1 MSVLDANHTTF
12 YITYFKLIIE
22 GDNMIR
28 DIIGYVLGLVIFIIG
43 IPFVMYLA
51 SGSSS
56 LVQISLIQWILLI
69 LLAIFGIGLSVWSI
83 VYMKNVGKGNPFDA
97 FNHEVAPRTSS
108 LMIDGPYGICRNPML
123 LGVFIYHV
131 GVLFALLSFGAL
143 IVFIIE
149 VLIMNIQVK
158 KEEQRLK
165 RDFGKQYED
174 YMKRVNRFLPKF

>member
-1 MSVLDANHTTF
+1 
-12 YITYFKLIIE
+12 
-22 GDNMIR
+22 MIR

-51 SGSSS
+51 SGSPD
-56 LVQISLIQWILLI
+56 LAQISLIQWILLF
-69 LLAIFGIGLSVWSI
+69 LLAIIGIGLSIWSI
-83 VYMKNVGKGNPFDA
+83 VYMKNVGNGNPFDA

-108 LMIDGPYGICRNPML
+108 LMTGGPYGICRNPML

-131 GVLFALLSFGAL
+131 GVLIALFSVGAL

-149 VLIMNIQVK
+149 VLIMNVQVK

-174 YMKRVNRFLPKF
+174 YMKRVNRFLPIL